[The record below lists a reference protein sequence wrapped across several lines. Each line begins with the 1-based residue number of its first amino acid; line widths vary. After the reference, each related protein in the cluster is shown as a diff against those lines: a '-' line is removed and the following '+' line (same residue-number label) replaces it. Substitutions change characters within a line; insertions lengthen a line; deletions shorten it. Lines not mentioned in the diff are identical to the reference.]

1 MGALMSTLPQIAQ
14 DTDGETTYLR
24 RLPQIKPCLNHA
36 RDGAAISRAA
46 M

>member
-14 DTDGETTYLR
+14 DTDGEPHNLR
-24 RLPQIKPCLNHA
+24 KVPQIKPCLNHA